1 LTLSQQDGGAAA
13 IVKIAKIPT
22 AVPAA
27 RAAERPLL
35 ARALS
40 PASLGP
46 LQLRNRIIKTATYE
60 GMTPHGMPSPALL
73 RHHEEIALGG
83 VAMTTVAYCAVS
95 PDGRTFEEQMWMR
108 EAIVPALSELV
119 SAVHRRGA
127 AVSLQL
133 GHCGYFSRNTQL
145 PGRRSVG
152 PSRLLNEYGLL
163 SGIPFSRAM
172 SDSDLRATAGDYA
185 KAAVLARRAGFDAL
199 ELHFGHGYLL
209 SQFLSPATNR
219 RSDRYGGSLENRL
232 RFPLE
237 VLRAV
242 RDSVGSATPLVAK
255 TNLRD
260 GFRGGLEIDEA
271 VAVCRALEREG
282 IDAIEL
288 TGGFT
293 SRTPFYLF
301 RGKAP
306 LKEMIEVEKSRL
318 HRIALRLFGR
328 RAIRDYPF
336 EELFFLPLARKV
348 RESVRVPLVLL
359 GGCLSTASLE
369 AAMREGFDFVAMGR
383 ALIADPDLVVRM
395 ADGRAE
401 RSRCT
406 SCNRCV
412 AEMDRGGV
420 RCVLG

>member
-1 LTLSQQDGGAAA
+1 MGKGLRVL
-13 IVKIAKIPT
+13 T
-22 AVPAA
+22 AVVLAPA

-35 ARALS
+35 AKALS
-40 PASLGP
+40 PAVLGG
-46 LQLRNRIIKTATYE
+46 LALRNRIIKTATYE
-60 GMTPHGMPSPALL
+60 GMTPHGAPSPALL
-73 RHHEEIALGG
+73 RHHVDLARGG
-83 VAMTTVAYCAVS
+83 VGMTTVAYCAVS
-95 PDGRTFEEQMWMR
+95 PNGRTFAEQMWMR
-108 EAIVPALSELV
+108 EEIVPALAELTA
-119 SAVHRRGA
+119 AVHAEGA

-133 GHCGYFSRNTQL
+133 GHCGYFSRNTEL
-145 PGRRSVG
+145 PGRRSLG

-172 SDSDLRATAGDYA
+172 TEADLAATAKDF
-185 KAAVLARRAGFDAL
+185 AAAAERARRAGFDAV
-199 ELHFGHGYLL
+199 EIHFGHGYLL
-209 SQFLSPATNR
+209 SQFLSPATNKR
-219 RSDRYGGSLENRL
+219 RDRYGGSLENRM

-237 VLRAV
+237 VLAAV
-242 RDSVGSATPLVAK
+242 RSSIGGDFPIVAK

-260 GFRGGLEIDEA
+260 GFRGGLEVDDAI
-271 VAVCRALEREG
+271 AVCEALEAAG

-288 TGGFT
+288 SGGFT

-318 HRIALRLFGR
+318 HRVALRLFGR

-336 EELFFLPLARKV
+336 EELFFLPLATRI
-348 RESVRVPLVLL
+348 RARVRVPLVLL
-359 GGCLSTASLE
+359 GGCLSTANIE
-369 AAMREGFDFVAMGR
+369 TAMREGFDFVAMGR

-395 ADGRAE
+395 AEGSTE

>member
-1 LTLSQQDGGAAA
+1 MGEGVLDLKLSTAAA
-13 IVKIAKIPT
+13 
-22 AVPAA
+22 
-27 RAAERPLL
+27 RPLL

-40 PASLGP
+40 PARLGT
-46 LQLRNRIIKTATYE
+46 LELRNRIIKTATYE
-60 GMTPHGMPSPALL
+60 GMTPHGAPSPALV
-73 RHHEEIALGG
+73 RHHVELARGG
-83 VAMTTVAYCAVS
+83 VGMTTVAYCAVS
-95 PDGRTFEEQMWMR
+95 PNGRTFAEQMWMR
-108 EAIVPALSELV
+108 EEIVPALTEL
-119 SAVHRRGA
+119 ALEVHAEGA

-133 GHCGYFSRNTQL
+133 GHCGYFSRNTEL
-145 PGRRSVG
+145 PGRRSLG

-172 SDSDLRATAGDYA
+172 TEADLAATAGDF
-185 KAAVLARRAGFDAL
+185 AAAAERARRAGFDAV
-199 ELHFGHGYLL
+199 EVHFGHGYLL

-219 RSDRYGGSLENRL
+219 RRDRYGGSLENRL

-237 VLRAV
+237 VLAAV
-242 RDSVGSATPLVAK
+242 RERAGADFPVIVK

-260 GFRGGLEIDEA
+260 GFRGGLELDEA
-271 VAVCRALEREG
+271 VAVCEAIEAAG
-282 IDAIEL
+282 VAAIEL

-318 HRIALRLFGR
+318 HRLALRLFGR

-336 EELFFLPLARKV
+336 EELYFLPQARRV
-348 RESVRVPLVLL
+348 RERVKIPLVLL
-359 GGCLSTASLE
+359 GGCLSTQNLE
-369 AAMREGFDFVAMGR
+369 TAMAEGFDFVAMGR
-383 ALIADPDLVVRM
+383 VLIADPDLVVRM

-406 SCNRCV
+406 SCNKCV

-420 RCVLG
+420 RCVLDDAPAVRA

>member
-1 LTLSQQDGGAAA
+1 MGEGIRVLS
-13 IVKIAKIPT
+13 IPPP
-22 AVPAA
+22 AMPAA

-46 LQLRNRIIKTATYE
+46 LELRNRIIKTATYE
-60 GMTPHGMPSPALL
+60 GMTPGGAPSPALE
-73 RHHEEIALGG
+73 HHHVELARGG
-83 VAMTTVAYCAVS
+83 VGMTTVAYCAVS
-95 PDGRTFEEQMWMR
+95 PNGRTFAGQMWMR
-108 EAIVPALSELV
+108 EEIVPALAALTA
-119 SAVHRRGA
+119 AVHAAGA

-133 GHCGYFSRNTQL
+133 GHCGYFSRNTEL
-145 PGRRSVG
+145 PGRRSLG

-163 SGIPFSRAM
+163 SGIPLSRAM
-172 SDSDLRATAGDYA
+172 SPGDLAETVEDFASAAERAQ
-185 KAAVLARRAGFDAL
+185 RAGFDAVEVHL
-199 ELHFGHGYLL
+199 GHGYLL

-219 RSDRYGGSLENRL
+219 RRDGYGGTLENRL

-237 VLRAV
+237 VLSAV
-242 RDSVGSATPLVAK
+242 RARVGDRVAILVK

-260 GFRGGLEIDEA
+260 GFRGGLELEGAITVCERLEA
-271 VAVCRALEREG
+271 AGV
-282 IDAIEL
+282 DAIEL

-301 RGKAP
+301 RGKVP
-306 LKEMIEVEKSRL
+306 LKEMIEVEKHRL
-318 HRIALRLFGR
+318 HRVALRLFGA
-328 RAIRDYPF
+328 RAMREYPF
-336 EELFFLPLARKV
+336 EELYFLPLARRV
-348 RESVRVPLVLL
+348 RERVKIPLVLL
-359 GGCLSTASLE
+359 GGCLSSSNLETAME
-369 AAMREGFDFVAMGR
+369 EGFDFVAMGR
-383 ALIADPDLVVRM
+383 ALIADPDLVQRL
-395 ADGRAE
+395 AAGLTE

>member
-1 LTLSQQDGGAAA
+1 
-13 IVKIAKIPT
+13 
-22 AVPAA
+22 
-27 RAAERPLL
+27 
-35 ARALS
+35 
-40 PASLGP
+40 
-46 LQLRNRIIKTATYE
+46 
-60 GMTPHGMPSPALL
+60 
-73 RHHEEIALGG
+73 
-83 VAMTTVAYCAVS
+83 
-95 PDGRTFEEQMWMR
+95 MWMR
-108 EAIVPALSELV
+108 ERIVPPLANLV
-119 SAVHRRGA
+119 RAVHAEGA

-133 GHCGYFSRNTQL
+133 GHCGYFSRNTEL
-145 PGRRSVG
+145 PGRRSLG

-172 SDSDLRATAGDYA
+172 DERELASTAVDYA
-185 KAAVLARRAGFDAL
+185 DAAARAKSAGFDAVEVHL
-199 ELHFGHGYLL
+199 GHGYLL

-219 RSDRYGGSLENRL
+219 RTDRYGGSLQNRL
-232 RFPLE
+232 RFPLA
-237 VLRAV
+237 VLDAV
-242 RDSVGSATPLVAK
+242 RARVGDDLPIVVK

-260 GFRGGLEIDEA
+260 GFRGGLELEEA
-271 VAVCRALEREG
+271 VSVCEALENAG

-328 RAIRDYPF
+328 RAMRDYPF
-336 EELFFLPLARKV
+336 EELFFLPLAKKIREKV
-348 RESVRVPLVLL
+348 RLPLILL
-359 GGCLSTASLE
+359 GGCLSTANLE
-369 AAMREGFDFVAMGR
+369 TAMSEGFDFVAMGR
-383 ALIADPDLVVRM
+383 ALIADPDLVARM

-401 RSRCT
+401 RSRCV

-420 RCVLG
+420 RCVLDS